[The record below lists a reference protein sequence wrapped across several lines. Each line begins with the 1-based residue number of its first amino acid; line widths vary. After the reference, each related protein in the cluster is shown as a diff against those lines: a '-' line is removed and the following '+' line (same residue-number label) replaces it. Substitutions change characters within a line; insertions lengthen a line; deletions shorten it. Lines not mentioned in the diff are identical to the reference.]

1 MRDWLGTT
9 IQREA
14 LTVGC
19 PHCRAPA
26 GELCV
31 NGDQPLQAFPAHE
44 IRIRTARQAQ
54 PPQPSPENSQETQ

>member
-9 IQREA
+9 VQREA

-26 GELCV
+26 GELCT
-31 NGDQPLQAFPAHE
+31 NAGQPLKAFPAHE
-44 IRIRTARQAQ
+44 VRIRDAKRV
-54 PPQPSPENSQETQ
+54 SGSESG